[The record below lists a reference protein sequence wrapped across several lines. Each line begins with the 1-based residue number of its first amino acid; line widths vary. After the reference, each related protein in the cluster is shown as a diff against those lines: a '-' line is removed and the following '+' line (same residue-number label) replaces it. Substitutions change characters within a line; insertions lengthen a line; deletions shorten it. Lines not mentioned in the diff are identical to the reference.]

1 MIITSYKCS
10 LPYLLATDKVNAATE
25 HFLREGALPTH
36 RQLWWVQMRC
46 PWGGLLVSLVSGLLF
61 TFEMHSNMMQNTS
74 QLQPVP
80 WGCNHSK
87 CNNKN
92 KYVCLQPWAVKSEI
106 AAEVL
111 VCRTLLRSVLCNW
124 KPCFAVWNMIPTITD
139 ILWHCGNPT
148 VSSLCHSCA
157 TRPMTLFR
165 MHGLFWITGL

>member
-1 MIITSYKCS
+1 MHSRIIIKCFALNMIITSCKCS

-36 RQLWWVQMRC
+36 RQLWWVQMRR

-92 KYVCLQPWAVKSEI
+92 KYVCLQPWAVKSDCCRGTRLQDIVTFSVMQLKTMFCSVKYDPNYYRHFMALEI
-106 AAEVL
+106 QP
-111 VCRTLLRSVLCNW
+111 CTL
-124 KPCFAVWNMIPTITD
+124 
-139 ILWHCGNPT
+139 
-148 VSSLCHSCA
+148 
-157 TRPMTLFR
+157 
-165 MHGLFWITGL
+165 